1 MIYLDNAATTKI
13 CEKAVKAMEPYL
25 KEEYGNPSGIYSI
38 GRKTR
43 EQVEKVRWT
52 IAKSLN
58 CKPEN
63 IFFTSGG
70 TESDNWVLDNGA
82 YLGNHIITSKIEH
95 HAILN
100 KCKQLENEGIKV
112 TYVDVDK
119 NGFVDM
125 EQIKTDYKDGFEN
138 PVRTSL
144 VSIML
149 ANNEIGTIEPVREI
163 GEIAHKHGILFHTDA
178 VQAMCHVPI
187 NVTEMNI
194 DLLSA
199 SAHKFHGPKGVGFMY
214 MKNTAKLE
222 PFIHGGAQE
231 RARRAGTSNVP
242 GIVGMG
248 QAVKLALC
256 TLDKD
261 THTIINMRNYIV
273 DRILGEIPDVTFD
286 GPCIDANAD
295 VNAVSVGL
303 PMCSLNRLPSNMH
316 FCFKDVSGDSLLIM
330 LDMNGICASSGSA
343 CAAGSIAP
351 SHVLLA
357 IGRSSDEAK
366 GALRLSIDK
375 DLTKEDAD
383 YAIDALKAA
392 VARLRR

>member
-43 EQVEKVRWT
+43 EQVEKVRWI

-149 ANNEIGTIEPVREI
+149 ANNEIGTIEPIRN
-163 GEIAHKHGILFHTDA
+163 IAMVAHRKGALFHTDA
-178 VQAMCHVPI
+178 VQAFGHIPI
-187 NVTEMNI
+187 DVNYLGVDM
-194 DLLSA
+194 LSA
-199 SAHKFHGPKGVGFMY
+199 SSHKFNGPKGVGFLYVRNPKEMMPLIY
-214 MKNTAKLE
+214 
-222 PFIHGGAQE
+222 GGGQE
-231 RARRAGTSNVP
+231 KGKRGGTENVAG
-242 GIVGMG
+242 IIGMG
-248 QAVKLALC
+248 AAVE
-256 TLDKD
+256 DF
-261 THTIINMRNYIV
+261 MRNMSARYNKEKNLRDYMV
-273 DRILGEIPDVTFD
+273 KRILGEIPNVSLNGHYANRLPGNASFTFD
-286 GPCIDANAD
+286 GINGTSLVVIMDEEGVCISA
-295 VNAVSVGL
+295 
-303 PMCSLNRLPSNMH
+303 
-316 FCFKDVSGDSLLIM
+316 
-330 LDMNGICASSGSA
+330 GSA
-343 CAAGSIAP
+343 CAASAEKP
-351 SHVLLA
+351 SHVISALGIPKEKA
-357 IGRSSDEAK
+357 YGTIRITIGHENTRKE
-366 GALRLSIDK
+366 IDYTVEK
-375 DLTKEDAD
+375 
-383 YAIDALKAA
+383 LKAG
-392 VARLRR
+392 VKELRAKS

>member
-1 MIYLDNAATTKI
+1 MDKLIYMDNAATTSTAP
-13 CEKAVKAMEPYL
+13 EVVSAMLPFFTEY
-25 KEEYGNPSGIYSI
+25 YGNPSSVYNFAQKSKMAIEDAREIIADSI
-38 GRKTR
+38 GA
-43 EQVEKVRWT
+43 
-52 IAKSLN
+52 AKSN
-58 CKPEN
+58 E
-63 IFFTSGG
+63 IYFTGG
-70 TESDNWVLDNGA
+70 GSESDNWALKSAAFGLRDK
-82 YLGNHIITSKIEH
+82 GNHIITTKIEH

-100 KCKQLENEGIKV
+100 TCAYLE
-112 TYVDVDK
+112 K
-119 NGFVDM
+119 NGFEITYLDVDS
-125 EQIKTDYKDGFEN
+125 EGFVSLEDVENAISDKTILISVMF
-138 PVRTSL
+138 
-144 VSIML
+144 

-248 QAVKLALC
+248 QAVKLALG

-286 GPCIDANAD
+286 GPEI
-295 VNAVSVGL
+295 G
-303 PMCSLNRLPSNMH
+303 SLKRLPSNMH

-343 CAAGSIAP
+343 CAAGSIDP

-357 IGRSSDEAK
+357 IGRSKGETK

-375 DLTKEDAD
+375 DLTREDAD

-392 VARLRR
+392 VARLRG

>member
-1 MIYLDNAATTKI
+1 MDKLIYMDNAATTSTAP
-13 CEKAVKAMEPYL
+13 EVVSAMLPFFTEY
-25 KEEYGNPSGIYSI
+25 YGNPSSVYNFAQKSKMAIEDAREIIADSI
-38 GRKTR
+38 GA
-43 EQVEKVRWT
+43 
-52 IAKSLN
+52 AKSN
-58 CKPEN
+58 E
-63 IFFTSGG
+63 IYFTGG
-70 TESDNWVLDNGA
+70 GSESDNWALKSAAFGLRDK
-82 YLGNHIITSKIEH
+82 GNHIITTKIEH

-100 KCKQLENEGIKV
+100 TCAYLE
-112 TYVDVDK
+112 K
-119 NGFVDM
+119 NGFEVTYLDVDS
-125 EQIKTDYKDGFEN
+125 EGFVSLEDVENAISDKTILISVMF
-138 PVRTSL
+138 
-144 VSIML
+144 

-248 QAVKLALC
+248 QAVKLALG

-286 GPCIDANAD
+286 GPEI
-295 VNAVSVGL
+295 G
-303 PMCSLNRLPSNMH
+303 SLKRLPSNMH

-343 CAAGSIAP
+343 CAAGSIDP

-357 IGRSSDEAK
+357 IGRSKDEAK

-383 YAIDALKAA
+383 YAIAALKAA
-392 VARLRR
+392 VSRLRG